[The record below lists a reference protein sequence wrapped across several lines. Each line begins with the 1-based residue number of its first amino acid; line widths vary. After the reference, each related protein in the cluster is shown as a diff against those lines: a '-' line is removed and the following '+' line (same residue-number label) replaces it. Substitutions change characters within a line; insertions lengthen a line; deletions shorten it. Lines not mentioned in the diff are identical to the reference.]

1 MFPQDPG
8 LLEQPVPIGTDV
20 TIQQPNRPEM
30 ELASATEQ
38 PMSAEPSS
46 AQQPMSFADTL
57 TDAST
62 TADVQPISS
71 SEGQSSA
78 NEKAEL
84 GAAMPSSHP
93 TIEVPA
99 DPAARENA
107 DQKTPVARPE
117 RACCA
122 NCGIEKPYNQIRR
135 ANQLCQVCCICTGLH
150 EGFYNDVA
158 SCGSG
163 WHCQRRTS

>member
-8 LLEQPVPIGTDV
+8 LLEQSVPIGTDV
-20 TIQQPNRPEM
+20 TIHQPNSPEM

-38 PMSAEPSS
+38 PISAEPAS

-57 TDAST
+57 TDASA

-71 SEGQSSA
+71 SERQSSA

-84 GAAMPSSHP
+84 GAAMPWSQP
-93 TIEVPA
+93 TAEEPG
-99 DPAARENA
+99 DSAAMENT

-150 EGFYNDVA
+150 DGLIMM
-158 SCGSG
+158 
-163 WHCQRRTS
+163 